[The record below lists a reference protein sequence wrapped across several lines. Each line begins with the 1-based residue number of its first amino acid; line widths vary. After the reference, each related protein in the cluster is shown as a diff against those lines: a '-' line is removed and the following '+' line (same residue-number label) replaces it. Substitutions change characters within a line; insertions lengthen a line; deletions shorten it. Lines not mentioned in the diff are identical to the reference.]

1 MRKESESGR
10 GAERGLEGGAWLQ
23 EPLQLCSA
31 VNSTQRRNGLGAAAG
46 RAGGLAGQLF
56 DWLRFFM
63 LVWMLPLI
71 FTHRRQTRETL
82 GGSDVAKR
90 IAEVRTSSI
99 LVEKRECLVCVVE
112 RERLNEV
119 SKDFH

>member
-1 MRKESESGR
+1 MATGTS
-10 GAERGLEGGAWLQ
+10 AALQ
-23 EPLQLCSA
+23 CGEAVNMA

-99 LVEKRECLVCVVE
+99 LVKKRECLVCVVE